1 MKMSRT
7 TLRTFL
13 LMLCAAFTALFFL
26 SPYLVMLFTSL
37 KPTSEL
43 FTSPIRLLPMRWVFA
58 NYTQVW
64 RVAPIG
70 KYLENTLII
79 AGTSTV
85 IVMLVAVPA
94 AYATARMNFRGRGL
108 YMGLVLLTQMFAPV
122 ALLVGLYRELVLVGL
137 VDTLTALIIT
147 NAAFNLAFAVWIL
160 NGYFSSIPYEIEEA
174 AIVDGCGRFAVLGRI
189 VLPLAL
195 PGLVTALIFTFIAA
209 WNEYVLALT
218 VISSPGKEPISI
230 GVTSF
235 IGKYNVDYQYLF
247 AASLIAIVPVVILFA
262 LIEKR
267 LVEGLTAGGIK

>member
-1 MKMSRT
+1 MKMRKAK
-7 TLRTFL
+7 LQTFL
-13 LMLCAAFTALFFL
+13 LTLCAAFTALFFL

-43 FTSPIRLLPMRWVFA
+43 FASPIRLLPIRWLFS

-70 KYLENTLII
+70 KYLGNTLII
-79 AGTSTV
+79 AGTSTI

-94 AYATARMNFRGRGL
+94 AYATARMNFRGRGM

-174 AIVDGCGRFAVLGRI
+174 AIVDGCGRFAVLWRI